1 MPEEVATGAE
11 TPTTP
16 PPSEEGTTP
25 KVFDEDYVKNLR
37 DEAAKHRHE
46 KKAADEKA
54 QAAAQRLL
62 EARVEA
68 LGTDLA
74 DPTDLFAWTASEALF
89 DEDGLP
95 DDDAIKTAIEGLLE
109 KKPHLRTRDARGDI
123 DQGGR
128 GENVETFS
136 FNDWIKSAAT

>member
-1 MPEEVATGAE
+1 MTDTPAPEAATPESG
-11 TPTTP
+11 
-16 PPSEEGTTP
+16 EEP
-25 KVFDEDYVKNLR
+25 KVFDEAYVKGLR
-37 DEAAKHRHE
+37 DEAAKHRLE
-46 KKAADEKA
+46 KKTAEEKA
-54 QAAAQRLL
+54 QAASQRLL

-74 DPTDLFAWTASEALF
+74 DPSDLFAWTASEALF
-89 DEDGLP
+89 DEEGLP
-95 DDDAIKTAIEGLLE
+95 DDERIQEAIEGLLE

-136 FNDWIKSAAT
+136 FNDWLKSAAT